1 MTGARNAASSHV
13 AHVVPA
19 DVDIEVLDSETLF
32 DASWREGYDW
42 PTVCVGQMLCTAC
55 HVIVKEGLEHV
66 RPVVE
71 QQEASAIRRLAR
83 RSYKGDETG
92 LRLACQ
98 LRITG
103 DVVVEQKVFNGK
115 MRPDL
120 ECPRPVSCSE
130 GHPYMPSSNDG
141 PQLGRCRTI
150 AVPGIRPAIA
160 RAGAQGHPIA
170 GPGGSSGPARPGP
183 RSATLGP
190 VGSAESFGVSRV
202 RR

>member
-1 MTGARNAASSHV
+1 MTGARNTASSHV
-13 AHVVPA
+13 APVVPA
-19 DVDIEVLDSETLF
+19 DVDIEVLDRETLF

-55 HVIVKEGLEHV
+55 HVIVKEGLENV

-115 MRPDL
+115 MREDL
-120 ECPRPVSCSE
+120 AVARVN
-130 GHPYMPSSNDG
+130 PYMPSSNHG

-150 AVPGIRPAIA
+150 AVPGIRPAVA
-160 RAGAQGHPIA
+160 RAGALGHPSA
-170 GPGGSSGPARPGP
+170 GPGGGPGQARP
-183 RSATLGP
+183 R
-190 VGSAESFGVSRV
+190 
-202 RR
+202 

>member
-1 MTGARNAASSHV
+1 MTGARNTASSHV

-55 HVIVKEGLEHV
+55 HVIVKEGLGNV
-66 RPVVE
+66 TPVVE
-71 QQEASAIRRLAR
+71 QQEAAAIRRLAR
-83 RSYKGDETG
+83 RVYKGDETG

-115 MRPDL
+115 MRQDL
-120 ECPRPVSCSE
+120 AVARVN
-130 GHPYMPSSNDG
+130 PYMPSSNDG

-150 AVPGIRPAIA
+150 AVPGIRPAVA
-160 RAGAQGHPIA
+160 RAGALGHPIA
-170 GPGGSSGPARPGP
+170 GPGGSSGQARPWP
-183 RSATLGP
+183 RSATLGT
-190 VGSAESFGVSRV
+190 VGPAESLGVSRV

>member
-1 MTGARNAASSHV
+1 MTGARTTASSPV

-55 HVIVKEGLEHV
+55 HVIVKEGIDNV
-66 RPVVE
+66 KPVVE

-83 RSYKGDETG
+83 RIYKGEEAG

-115 MRPDL
+115 IRQDL
-120 ECPRPVSCSE
+120 E
-130 GHPYMPSSNDG
+130 
-141 PQLGRCRTI
+141 
-150 AVPGIRPAIA
+150 
-160 RAGAQGHPIA
+160 
-170 GPGGSSGPARPGP
+170 
-183 RSATLGP
+183 
-190 VGSAESFGVSRV
+190 
-202 RR
+202 

>member
-1 MTGARNAASSHV
+1 MTGARNTASSHV

-19 DVDIEVLDSETLF
+19 DVDIEVLDHETLF

-42 PTVCVGQMLCTAC
+42 PTVCLGQMLCTAC
-55 HVIVKEGLEHV
+55 HVIVKEGLENV

-115 MRPDL
+115 LRQDL
-120 ECPRPVSCSE
+120 ERLRPVDGGSE
-130 GHPYMPSSNDG
+130 GQPLH
-141 PQLGRCRTI
+141 
-150 AVPGIRPAIA
+150 AI
-160 RAGAQGHPIA
+160 I
-170 GPGGSSGPARPGP
+170 
-183 RSATLGP
+183 
-190 VGSAESFGVSRV
+190 E
-202 RR
+202 

>member
-1 MTGARNAASSHV
+1 MGSAEAAGGGSAGKRKVGREPMTGARNTASSHV

-55 HVIVKEGLEHV
+55 HVIVKEGLENV

-115 MRPDL
+115 
-120 ECPRPVSCSE
+120 
-130 GHPYMPSSNDG
+130 
-141 PQLGRCRTI
+141 
-150 AVPGIRPAIA
+150 IR
-160 RAGAQGHPIA
+160 QD
-170 GPGGSSGPARPGP
+170 
-183 RSATLGP
+183 
-190 VGSAESFGVSRV
+190 
-202 RR
+202 